1 MRPGLRALGRGLV
14 LAVRVCALVLVALAA
29 GFLAFVYSLPRG
41 PVEAEERTEA
51 IVVLTGGSER
61 LSVGAELLAAGL
73 AGLLYIS
80 GVHPDVDLARIQK
93 IAGLPPGRFDCC
105 IELGYAAASTAG
117 NANETAQWI
126 RMRGVLSIR
135 LVTANYHMPRS
146 LLEFRAALPDVRIV
160 PHPVVPPRVRLDAW
174 WRHPGTATLLA
185 AEYLKFIAAGL
196 RVSIDTQGHALFGS
210 AAP

>member
-1 MRPGLRALGRGLV
+1 MSPRLRALGRGLA

-29 GFLAFVYSLPRG
+29 GFLAFIYSLPRE
-41 PVEAEERTEA
+41 PLEAGERTDA

-61 LSVGAELLAAGL
+61 LSAGVELLAAGL
-73 AGLLYIS
+73 AGVLYIS
-80 GVHPDVDLARIQK
+80 GVHPDVDRARIQK
-93 IAGLPPGRFDCC
+93 VTGLAPGRFDCC

-117 NANETAQWI
+117 NALETAQWI
-126 RMRGVLSIR
+126 RSRQVRSVR
-135 LVTANYHMPRS
+135 LVTAHYHMPRS

-160 PHPVVPPRVRLDAW
+160 PHPVAPPRVRLDAW

-210 AAP
+210 ASP